1 MLKKQPYKPVELYYI
16 GARGVSYNSVVKNIN
31 YLNVIRQIGSKDV
44 QRIMEAGVRDTVAE
58 VKVLK
63 DIINA

>member
-1 MLKKQPYKPVELYYI
+1 MLKKQPYKPVELYYVA
-16 GARGVSYNSVVKNIN
+16 ARGVSYNSVVKNIN